1 MVGEAREALSTAR
14 DEIMQRIRS
23 AKGTS
28 TSESAAASYRTLQRD
43 YQTRATLSRDEII
56 DLFEERLRD
65 YDAHV
70 YRVSAGD
77 VGRQVEE
84 VLHARSVN
92 RVLVPEGLPPEW
104 QQGAAFVVDR
114 AFSPS
119 DLDQFGAVMTTATLG
134 IAETGTIVLQTAP
147 GQGRRAVTLV
157 PDYHLCILPA
167 SKVVE
172 TVVEAM
178 RHLEATKTLPT
189 TFFSGPSA
197 TADIEMT
204 RIKGVHGPR
213 FVDVVLSEAP
223 RNRFDSR

>member
-28 TSESAAASYRTLQRD
+28 TNEAATASYRTLQRD
-43 YQTRATLSRDEII
+43 YQTEATLSRDEII

-178 RHLEATKTLPT
+178 RHLETTKTLPT

-213 FVDVVLSEAP
+213 FVDVVLVGSVEI
-223 RNRFDSR
+223 SL

>member
-1 MVGEAREALSTAR
+1 LSTAR

-28 TSESAAASYRTLQRD
+28 PSESATASYRTLRRD

-178 RHLEATKTLPT
+178 RHLETTKTLPT
-189 TFFSGPSA
+189 TLFSGPSA

-213 FVDVVLSEAP
+213 FVDVVLVGSVEI
-223 RNRFDSR
+223 SL

>member
-84 VLHARSVN
+84 VLRARSVD

-104 QQGAAFVVDR
+104 QRGAAFVVDR
-114 AFSPS
+114 GFSPS
-119 DLDQFGAVMTTATLG
+119 ELDQFGAVMTTATLG

-178 RHLEATKTLPT
+178 RHLETTKTLPT

-213 FVDVVLSEAP
+213 FVDVVLVGSVEI
-223 RNRFDSR
+223 SL